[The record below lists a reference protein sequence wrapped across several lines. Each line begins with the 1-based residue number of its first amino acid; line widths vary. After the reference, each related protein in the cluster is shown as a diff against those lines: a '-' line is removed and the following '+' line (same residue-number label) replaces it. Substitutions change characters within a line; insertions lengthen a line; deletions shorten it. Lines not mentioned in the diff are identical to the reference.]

1 MSDEYDFDAPDHCT
15 VGVIGEVGQR
25 LFLFYCRQGLSETT
39 VKVEKQQVAVLAGY
53 LGRIVKELGRPGH
66 LPEDLE
72 FYGTE
77 EFEWVV
83 GTIGV
88 SYDEELD
95 RIIVVLEEIG
105 VEDEEEDEDDDME
118 SGHVLRVALDPRA
131 GGRLR
136 HPRHAPGGGGP
147 AALPAVLAPAGP
159 GRARLPAHQRAPA
172 TGDLAAVSDAEVER
186 VLTEGDMEV
195 HGRIAG
201 SSNATLL
208 VTCRLQGRGA
218 ARRLQA
224 VQGRAAALGL
234 PRRALPARGGRLRAL
249 RGAGLGPGARDGRA
263 ARGPV
268 RSGLGA
274 AVRPR
279 GRHLALLHPP
289 RRAQVASRA
298 HAAVRVRRRG
308 QQRRPQER
316 PRPAGRGAAVGHR
329 QRPLL
334 QPPGQA
340 AHRDLGLRRGA
351 ARARRARRTWPGW
364 PTTGRRPRCASCS
377 SRPRWPPPSTGWPG
391 SSACAPCPS
400 WSTTATGRRTPGRSS
415 EAARRPGRAPGQVA
429 ARIDDLMHR

>member
-95 RIIVVLEEIG
+95 RVIVVLEEIG
-105 VEDEEEDEDDDME
+105 VDDEDEDDEDMRE
-118 SGHVLRVALDPRA
+118 RARAPRRAHPRA

-136 HPRHAPGGGGP
+136 HPRHAPGGGRTP
-147 AALPAVLAPAGP
+147 ALPAVLAPAGP

-186 VLTEGDMEV
+186 VLIEGDMEV

-208 VTCRLQGRGA
+208 VTCRLARARSCSPSTSPSKGERPLWDFPGGLFRREVA
-218 ARRLQA
+218 AYVLSETLGWGLVPETVERPEGPFGPGSVQRFVHEDGTSHYFTLRDEPKWHPALMRMCAFDVVANNADRKSGHVLLAENRLWAIDNGLCFNRQDKLRTVIWDFGGVPLEPA
-224 VQGRAAALGL
+224 VEEDLARLAHDGPPAALCEL
-234 PRRALPARGGRLRAL
+234 HRAVRGGRHP
-249 RGAGLGPGARDGRA
+249 GPGRLAPQPAR
-263 ARGPV
+263 P
-268 RSGLGA
+268 
-274 AVRPR
+274 
-279 GRHLALLHPP
+279 
-289 RRAQVASRA
+289 
-298 HAAVRVRRRG
+298 
-308 QQRRPQER
+308 
-316 PRPAGRGAAVGHR
+316 
-329 QRPLL
+329 
-334 QPPGQA
+334 
-340 AHRDLGLRRGA
+340 
-351 ARARRARRTWPGW
+351 ARARRRRRLAAVPLAARLSGPA
-364 PTTGRRPRCASCS
+364 GRAN
-377 SRPRWPPPSTGWPG
+377 
-391 SSACAPCPS
+391 AQ
-400 WSTTATGRRTPGRSS
+400 ATV
-415 EAARRPGRAPGQVA
+415 EAAPNRST
-429 ARIDDLMHR
+429 